1 MPFAYSRAVIALLV
15 IALLSLGYAA
25 VSVNRVKTS
34 VSIPVKPE
42 ELLGIIRQNESARIF
57 MDKYF
62 LNESERI
69 ERTAL
74 AYDKKNSRFVWE
86 VEIQEKACGCAING
100 TEGVNLLKA
109 SIDPVTG
116 KMYSVDMRLGIKEAQ
131 LQRESCEKGC
141 HE

>member
-1 MPFAYSRAVIALLV
+1 MPQISSRAVIALSGA
-15 IALLSLGYAA
+15 ALLLLGYAA
-25 VSVNRVKTS
+25 VNINKAKSTVSV
-34 VSIPVKPE
+34 PVKPE

-57 MDKYF
+57 IDKYF

-74 AYDKKNSRFVWE
+74 AYDKKNSRFLWE
-86 VEIQEKACGCAING
+86 VEIQEKACGCALNN

-109 SIDPVTG
+109 SIDPVSG
-116 KMYSVDMRLGIKEAQ
+116 KIYSIDMRVGVKEAQ